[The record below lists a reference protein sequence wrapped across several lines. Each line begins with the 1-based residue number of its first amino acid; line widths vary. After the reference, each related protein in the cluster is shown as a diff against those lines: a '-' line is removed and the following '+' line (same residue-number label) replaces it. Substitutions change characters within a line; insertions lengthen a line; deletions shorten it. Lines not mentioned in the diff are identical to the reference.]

1 MQTNPAAREIVIKV
15 VYCGPGLAGKSTNLQ
30 YLRDQAAPGTA
41 TDLLTVDSH
50 SERAIRFERIYDELG
65 LVRGHRVRAEFWTI
79 PGQSYYAATRKAV
92 LAGVDGVVFV
102 ADSRREAMDENVD
115 AMNELLAN
123 LRALGQPEDLPIVIQ
138 YNKLDLPTSTRREQ
152 LEPLLNIR
160 GWPSFTATAIRG
172 EGVTETARAVLDRII
187 GRLGGQAAEA
197 APEPQPMPTQV
208 AGPRTWLISCWRC
221 QTMLEVSEAKPGA
234 TYTCG
239 ACASIVEVVDSERGL
254 TRQPTPKSGPNQI
267 LPGPNPSSRREDSGG
282 YAAQPARDPSGGQ
295 AALRPVPTEPAGT
308 GPGSGGSFPID
319 GFLVV
324 ALMEGTPL
332 GRRLRVREIA
342 GNRHHRAVVLSR
354 AAMGLAGYR
363 DGLEPYIRL
372 GGPVRHPNVLLL
384 NQFFNLP
391 DGAVLLSNDAPE
403 HEPLSHVLA
412 RRRALAP
419 PHAMGVICQI
429 ALALEESARHGVV
442 HGWLRPETIL
452 VSADGNV
459 LVDELCIPKPHRF
472 LVRELAGAS
481 AATEYYLAPEHISE
495 ETRSDIRSDIF
506 CLGALLF
513 RMITGEGL
521 VTGYNAHEALHKIAA
536 NGARPLRA
544 TQAPVSRELDVFYK
558 RLVAIERG
566 DRFQS
571 YHELIESLDRF
582 GGGAKRQTMRLT
594 QNVGPNQP
602 GPRTGLGSPAVGPGG
617 GTVPTRRTT
626 AGRGSRPASQV
637 VSRATNGPREGQSRS
652 SGGGGNGTVI
662 LILVL
667 ILLAGAAAAGYFY
680 FFASKPRP
688 VVIDAGETP
697 TTAPVPTPPVPVKS
711 VTGPVVPPGPA
722 PVVTSVPPAAAT
734 TAPPTV
740 PAPTPVLVP
749 ATAATTPAPAVAVPA
764 PIPVADPPTSTVP
777 SVPTVKVVE
786 HDPAET
792 PQARAM
798 RLRDA
803 RLAIT
808 DETMSGRFASALEL
822 CGELDT
828 DLERKQKAEWVAK
841 KHQEAR
847 QAVEQKTSSQDAATA
862 KTTLDNAVM
871 LWRMPNDREWADKVL
886 KQPRAS
892 APAAVTPPVA
902 PAPAPVAQPPVP
914 APAPAPAPATPT
926 PPVTSGKPVKPTDPA
941 KPVTPAPAQTE
952 PAAPPERTMGDVAVD
967 LAKALHQGNAQ
978 QISAVLAPIP
988 ADTPEGRAFRRVADL
1003 CAKRSE
1009 MIQRAVGTKQMKLRV
1024 NHPITQEL
1032 CDVTGADGR
1041 QVELTGANGNS
1052 SSVAWSQISPTSQ
1065 LGTLFL
1071 EATRWRDITPEDRTI
1086 AAAALLAV
1094 REHAF
1099 ATLALRPAKAQLPA
1113 EVVEDLE
1120 LVIRLQRSVK

>member
-1 MQTNPAAREIVIKV
+1 MQTNPATREIVIKV

-30 YLRDQAAPGTA
+30 HLHDQAAPGTA

-123 LRALGQPEDLPIVIQ
+123 LRALGQPEDLPIVLQ
-138 YNKLDLPTSTRREQ
+138 YNKLDLPTATRREQ

-187 GRLGGQAAEA
+187 GRLGGQASEA
-197 APEPQPMPTQV
+197 APEPQPMPAQV
-208 AGPRTWLISCWRC
+208 TGPRTWLISCWRC

-254 TRQPTPKSGPNQI
+254 TRQPGPKSGQNPVIPGPKSGPNPI
-267 LPGPNPSSRREDSGG
+267 TMREDSGG
-282 YAAQPARDPSGGQ
+282 YAAQPVREPSGSQ
-295 AALRPVPTEPAGT
+295 AALRPSPVEAAGT
-308 GPGSGGSFPID
+308 VPGSGGTFPID
-319 GFLVV
+319 GFVVV
-324 ALMEGTPL
+324 ALMEETPL
-332 GRRLRVREIA
+332 GRRMRVRENA
-342 GNRHHRAVVLSR
+342 GSRHHRAVVLSR
-354 AAMGLAGYR
+354 ATMGLAGYR

-419 PHAMGVICQI
+419 PHAMGVIRQI

-442 HGWLRPETIL
+442 HGWLRPEIVL

-481 AATEYYLAPEHISE
+481 AATEYYLAPEHIGE

-521 VTGYNAHEALHKIAA
+521 VTGYSAHEALHKIAA

-566 DRFQS
+566 ERFQS
-571 YHELIESLDRF
+571 YHELIEALDRF

-594 QNVGPNQP
+594 QSVGPNQP
-602 GPRTGLGSPAVGPGG
+602 GQRLGLGSPAAGAGG
-617 GTVPTRRTT
+617 GTVATRRTT
-626 AGRGSRPASQV
+626 AGLGARPPSQAV
-637 VSRATNGPREGQSRS
+637 ARAGGEPRESRS
-652 SGGGGNGTVI
+652 RSGGGSGSGTII

-667 ILLAGAAAAGYFY
+667 VLLAGAAAAGYFV
-680 FFASKPRP
+680 FFAPKPRP
-688 VVIDAGETP
+688 VVIDAGDTP
-697 TTAPVPTPPVPVKS
+697 TTPGATPAKPATAPS
-711 VTGPVVPPGPA
+711 VPPGPA
-722 PVVTSVPPAAAT
+722 PVATAA
-734 TAPPTV
+734 PTL
-740 PAPTPVLVP
+740 PAPTTPPVPPTSVAPVLVP
-749 ATAATTPAPAVAVPA
+749 ANTVTTANPAPVA
-764 PIPVADPPTSTVP
+764 ADPPPVP
-777 SVPTVKVVE
+777 VPDTPVPVVKVVE
-786 HDPAET
+786 PDPAET

-798 RLRDA
+798 RLRTV
-803 RLAIT
+803 RVAIT
-808 DETMSGRFASALEL
+808 DDAMSGRFASALEM

-828 DLERKQKAEWVAK
+828 ELERRQKAEWVAK
-841 KHQEAR
+841 KHQDAR
-847 QAVEQKTSSQDAATA
+847 QALEQKAAGMDAAAA
-862 KTTLDNAVM
+862 KTALDNAVM
-871 LWRMPNDREWADKVL
+871 LWRMPGDREWADKVL
-886 KQPRAS
+886 KQPRA
-892 APAAVTPPVA
+892 VA
-902 PAPAPVAQPPVP
+902 PAPVTPPPAPPAPPVVAPP
-914 APAPAPAPATPT
+914 APAPPPH
-926 PPVTSGKPVKPTDPA
+926 PVTATKPVKPPEPVKPDPA
-941 KPVTPAPAQTE
+941 KTAPTAPAQPE

-978 QISAVLAPIP
+978 QIAAVLAPIP
-988 ADTPEGRAFRRVADL
+988 ADTPEGRAFRRFADL
-1003 CAKRSE
+1003 CARRSE
-1009 MIQRAVGTKQMKLRV
+1009 MMQRAVAAKQLKLRV

-1052 SSVAWSQISPTSQ
+1052 SSLPWSQISPTSQ

-1071 EATRWRDITPEDRTI
+1071 EATRWRDITPEDRAI

-1099 ATLALRPAKAQLPA
+1099 ATLALRPAKGQLAA
-1113 EVVEDLE
+1113 ETFEDLE
-1120 LVIRLQRSVK
+1120 LVVRLQRSVK